1 MPPSKGPMNW
11 PAIRYLIDIR
21 EKVRVHTEKPTYDAA
36 ENAMDLVRTEMI
48 AMEIAL
54 KTIMEDSRGTIE
66 KTDRAVKATD
76 QHFAKMMNA
85 VGKENLND
93 VLSCLMMW
101 GLQNDLHDHG
111 GRGVGDL
118 LGAMAELNLEAIK
131 AEDEAGTSSKSRKK
145 RRNKKKGK
153 KGKENV
159 GEAEDGAEDGVDE
172 KSAIAAVKSGDA
184 LTQS

>member
-1 MPPSKGPMNW
+1 M
-11 PAIRYLIDIR
+11 
-21 EKVRVHTEKPTYDAA
+21 
-36 ENAMDLVRTEMI
+36 
-48 AMEIAL
+48 
-54 KTIMEDSRGTIE
+54 
-66 KTDRAVKATD
+66 
-76 QHFAKMMNA
+76 
-85 VGKENLND
+85 
-93 VLSCLMMW
+93 
-101 GLQNDLHDHG
+101 
-111 GRGVGDL
+111 